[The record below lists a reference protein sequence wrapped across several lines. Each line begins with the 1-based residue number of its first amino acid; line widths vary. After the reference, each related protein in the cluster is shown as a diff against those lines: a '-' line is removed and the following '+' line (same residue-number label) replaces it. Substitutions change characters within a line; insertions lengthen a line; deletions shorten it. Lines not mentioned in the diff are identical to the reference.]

1 MPRARCWSTA
11 CSPTSSCGTARAR
24 WHLPVA
30 TLALATIV
38 FVGASRVLLQVH
50 WFSDVLAGW
59 ANAAA
64 WAALCI
70 AALEAVR
77 LAAHRTDRAARSA
90 RAELFDPGP
99 RLGHAGHDPT
109 GS

>member
-1 MPRARCWSTA
+1 
-11 CSPTSSCGTARAR
+11 
-24 WHLPVA
+24 
-30 TLALATIV
+30 V

-77 LAAHRTDRAARSA
+77 LARRS
-90 RAELFDPGP
+90 R
-99 RLGHAGHDPT
+99 
-109 GS
+109 